1 MESSEEWENCGVF
14 LASQLVSGAESRSG
28 FAFR

>member
-1 MESSEEWENCGVF
+1 MESSEEWENGVF